1 MINIRNVQKYCCDDI
16 SLIENYTIALN
27 STERYDCHH
36 RLETELNMSR
46 DELIIKNLYLNR
58 PASEL
63 IFLSQSQHAKIHMS
77 GERNPMY
84 RKNPLDY
91 MTEVAKQQRS
101 QKISIGNIGKETP
114 LCVRLKI
121 SNTIKTSGILKG
133 KNNPMYGKNAEDYMS
148 SEAIIEKHKKQSKNA
163 TGNKNGRYHTK
174 QMYKDGIYE
183 TVKYEDIDE
192 YLYNGWIIKGRPHNK
207 NQSIL

>member
-27 STERYDCHH
+27 STKRYDCHH
-36 RLETELNMSR
+36 RLETDLNVSM
-46 DELIIKNLYLNR
+46 DELINKNLYFNR

-63 IFLSQSQHAKIHMS
+63 IFLSAGEHIKIHTV

-84 RKNPLDY
+84 GKNPLDY
-91 MTEVAKQQRS
+91 MTEEVKQQRS

-121 SNTIKTSGILKG
+121 SNTIKTSGIFKG

-148 SEAIIEKHKKQSKNA
+148 PEAVKEKRRKQSKRV
-163 TGNKNGRYHTK
+163 TGKKNGRYHTK